1 MIQYKLLEVL
11 DEETRKK
18 IYDIFEEED
27 IYFFTK
33 KIVGIKYDFKNKSYT
48 EVLRKVIGLNLRQW
62 IITSYRFN
70 KIIRYITKNQIF
82 LGPIKFL
89 ECIDDDMS
97 RDINERII
105 KLNNETI
112 NYQLLSEDIIKRL
125 NWIALEEC
133 IDIRS
138 ISMTYESKMSPL
150 DIDVTFYNNG
160 VLYINENIIDEIL
173 IEIFDNFN

>member
-1 MIQYKLLEVL
+1 
-11 DEETRKK
+11 
-18 IYDIFEEED
+18 
-27 IYFFTK
+27 
-33 KIVGIKYDFKNKSYT
+33 
-48 EVLRKVIGLNLRQW
+48 
-62 IITSYRFN
+62 
-70 KIIRYITKNQIF
+70 
-82 LGPIKFL
+82 
-89 ECIDDDMS
+89 MS